1 MLQSKKDPRRVF
13 VAWKDHLST
22 IYYNKG
28 KWIDE
33 GRIDGI
39 KDDCRGLIEDEE
51 GNLMGEVFETREEAE
66 QSIKELEAE
75 ELENG

>member
-1 MLQSKKDPRRVF
+1 MAKYKVVEVP
-13 VAWKDHLST
+13 
-22 IYYNKG
+22 
-28 KWIDE
+28 WINYE
-33 GRIDGI
+33 
-39 KDDCRGLIEDEE
+39 IEDEE